1 VFEHVTVLLSLV
13 YVVALTHLLSS
24 GTELLIARKR
34 VRFSGLYLAWT
45 VIALVVLLGNWLAFW
60 GLSALKH
67 WSVAE
72 VLVQFLTA
80 IIQYFTCSTLRVNE
94 TQGEEPIDLPAIF
107 EDRRPV
113 IFGAFLGLVLIAM
126 FENWWDRNNLTGFD
140 AKTWIGEDL
149 ALVPMAVGVVAAGW
163 MRLKWLQWT
172 AAAVVLGINVF
183 FLMTYALP
191 AN

>member
-1 VFEHVTVLLSLV
+1 MFEHVTVLLSLV

-34 VRFSGLYLAWT
+34 VRFSGLYLTWT
-45 VIALVVLLGNWLAFW
+45 VIALIVLLGNWLSFW
-60 GLSALKH
+60 SLSALKQ

-72 VLVQFLTA
+72 IVVQFLTA

-94 TQGEEPIDLPAIF
+94 TQGETPIDLPAIF
-107 EDRRPV
+107 EDRRSV
-113 IFGAFLGLVLIAM
+113 IFGAFLGLVLMAM

-140 AKTWIGEDL
+140 ANTWIGENL

-163 MRLKWLQWT
+163 MRPKWLQWT
-172 AAAVVLGINVF
+172 AAAVVLGINIF
-183 FLMTYALP
+183 FLVTYTLP